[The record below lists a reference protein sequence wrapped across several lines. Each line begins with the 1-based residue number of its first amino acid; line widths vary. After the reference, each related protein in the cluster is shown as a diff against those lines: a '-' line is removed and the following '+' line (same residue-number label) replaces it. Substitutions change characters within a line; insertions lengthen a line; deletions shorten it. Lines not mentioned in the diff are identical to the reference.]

1 MADNYA
7 DVLSQLS
14 SDIYDMR
21 RGSQLQNS
29 QIITILQDIKNNTG
43 LLSVSAAADR
53 LKGNNQNPFKQEY
66 NNRSRRTSRGRTFTD
81 SGSRAGIPDSPRLS
95 DGFLDNLEEELLK
108 GVFGDDFRDRFSDSL
123 NSVIDKFKVNALDEI
138 PGKIGQNLGKQ
149 LKEALSKNK
158 TIQDSANRAT
168 SILDDFINKG
178 TEFVK
183 SQSENFDPSSIN
195 DYLDKGT
202 DFIRNKLGDKFG
214 SESVDLVF
222 EKFKSVKDKL
232 VEGGQNIGE
241 QLKSSFKSGD
251 LSKAV
256 ADAGGMLKNGLSSVT
271 TKLGSFLGK
280 DLSGVSSIISSGASA
295 VGGVIGKLAT
305 GVATLN
311 PAVLIPM
318 AAVGLGFIALK
329 KSIGYAIEGFKE
341 VHKSLKAS
349 ANRVI
354 DSNKKFAELSR
365 ARLEADARTLV
376 ETPFKIL
383 EEAASELY
391 SSWKSNL
398 AVINQTQGYNKN
410 DTMSLMASLAG
421 RLRDEGLSDV
431 IAGTDLVSS
440 LSRVLES
447 GLSGPIAEEFAY
459 QALKLNK
466 AVPTQDFFSYAS
478 MYSSVAAN
486 AIKDGKSQS
495 AAIQEANESLYG
507 FTNNVL
513 YASRKLTG
521 GFTTGLQNATSYY
534 EQAVKIAQAARSN
547 NVNQIGGVLTSVAAI
562 TGAIA
567 PDLAS
572 SLTDVLY
579 RAAVGGNSS
588 EIVALRSLAGIN
600 ASNTEFLKAFADDPQ
615 SLISKMFRNL
625 GTMFSDSSDAYMEKA
640 EGYAELFGISSE
652 AFQRVDFNYL
662 ADQISMMNTSSD
674 SLQDNI
680 DLLSSGQSTM
690 SSEQLKIA
698 EINKMMVDEGLACV
712 IDNEGAQMI
721 QQHMWD
727 EQLARQMQEA
737 EYGVNIVGSAADL
750 LSGIKNTV
758 TSILNFLNPFRKIGA
773 VLSSIGEGNAMTADV
788 KQLLELSKVGVGNT
802 KDLVNLTKRGSDL
815 HLTSSLIDMMG
826 GTSSYSEAVKS
837 RKALNNIVTHGF
849 IKGAIGSI
857 IGDAIVKR
865 SSQRGPVSSPT
876 TSVYSWGALGSKS
889 SAALASKLLTAQSSS
904 ITASQVE
911 EVKTAS
917 EVATENLAHKMESML
932 KGMETVIKEKGTYDE
947 WAATATKYG
956 ISNLEKAA
964 EDAGYTIQGLKEY
977 FETKAVAED
986 AKHELELKTLELRHY
1001 QTSFKFLDERFW
1013 NEYNT
1018 PLSNNFSSVMERQ
1031 DLIHDKVGSFLQS
1044 FEKFK
1049 KDWEQHWKVYS
1060 QRYIDFNSVYTEGS
1074 KGHALIS
1081 ELQTV
1086 QKTEK
1091 SERGDLM
1098 TKLSEYLTSND
1109 WTLEDFKDPQVQTN
1123 ALLSQILIVVST
1135 IMNQTNNVNGSLS
1148 LADTFSALSMGMIQN
1163 TV

>member
-1 MADNYA
+1 MGEYSDILA
-7 DVLSQLS
+7 QIS
-14 SDIYDMR
+14 SDVYDI
-21 RGSQLQNS
+21 GSSSRNQNS
-29 QIITILQDIKNNTG
+29 EIVKLLQDIKENTG
-43 LLSVSAAADR
+43 SISVSAASDR
-53 LKGNNQNPFKQEY
+53 VKGNNQNPFREEY
-66 NNRSRRTSRGRTFTD
+66 NNQKRRSRSRTGRTFSD
-81 SGSRAGIPDSPRLS
+81 AGSRAGINDGPKLS

-108 GVFGDDFRDRFSDSL
+108 SVFGEDFRDRLGNTLNDIVDQFGAESL
-123 NSVIDKFKVNALDEI
+123 SEI
-138 PGKIGQNLGKQ
+138 PGKIGQNIGKQ
-149 LKEALSKNK
+149 VFSAMKNGGDVAKATKDAVKMTGDSLS
-158 TIQDSANRAT
+158 SAANMIGET
-168 SILDDFINKG
+168 
-178 TEFVK
+178 
-183 SQSENFDPSSIN
+183 
-195 DYLDKGT
+195 
-202 DFIRNKLGDKFG
+202 LG
-214 SESVDLVF
+214 VDL
-222 EKFKSVKDKL
+222 S
-232 VEGGQNIGE
+232 
-241 QLKSSFKSGD
+241 
-251 LSKAV
+251 
-256 ADAGGMLKNGLSSVT
+256 GLSSIIAS
-271 TKLGSFLGK
+271 GS
-280 DLSGVSSIISSGASA
+280 SA
-295 VGGVIGKLAT
+295 VGGVMGKL
-305 GVATLN
+305 VAGLASLN
-311 PAVLIPM
+311 PAALI
-318 AAVGLGFIALK
+318 AIGAGLLILK
-329 KSIGYAIEGFKE
+329 ASIGDAVEGFK
-341 VHKSLKAS
+341 KTFKALNEAS
-349 ANRVI
+349 NRTAA
-354 DSNKKFAELSR
+354 STKKNAELAR
-365 ARLEADARTLV
+365 KRLEEDARTLV
-376 ETPFKIL
+376 QAPFKIL
-383 EEAASELY
+383 EEAANELS

-410 DTMSLMASLAG
+410 DTMGLMASLAG
-421 RLRDEGLSDV
+421 RLREEGLSDV
-431 IAGTDLVSS
+431 IAGTDLISS
-440 LSRVLES
+440 LTKVLES

-513 YASRKLTG
+513 YASRELTG

-579 RAAVGGNSS
+579 KAAVGGNSS

-625 GTMFSDSSDAYMEKA
+625 GTMFSDSNDAYMEKA

-698 EINKMMVDEGLACV
+698 EINKMMVDEGLAYV
-712 IDNEGAQMI
+712 IDNEAAQMI

-727 EQLARQMQEA
+727 EQLAMQMQEA
-737 EYGVNIVGSAADL
+737 EYGVNIVGSAAEL
-750 LSGIKNTV
+750 LAGIKNTV
-758 TSILNFLNPFRKIGA
+758 TNMLNFLNPFRKIA
-773 VLSSIGEGNAMTADV
+773 AALDSAKEGKAMAADV
-788 KQLLELSKVGVGNT
+788 QTLLELSKVGNGNVN
-802 KDLVNLTKRGSDL
+802 DLVKLTTRGKNHNLT
-815 HLTSSLIDMMG
+815 TSLIDMMG
-826 GTSSYSEAVKS
+826 GTSAYAAAAAKTK
-837 RKALNNIVTHGF
+837 RNQKIVTSLSP
-849 IKGAIGSI
+849 IGLVGELLAS
-857 IGDAIVKR
+857 AYA
-865 SSQRGPVSSPT
+865 SSANAASNTAFSPSTVSSM
-876 TSVYSWGALGSKS
+876 YSWGGLGSKS
-889 SAALASKLLTAQSSS
+889 GAAAASKLLTAQVSS

-917 EVATENLAHKMESML
+917 ESATENLAHKMESML

-1049 KDWEQHWKVYS
+1049 KDWEQHWKAYS